1 MEATAALKS
10 RAAVAWRI
18 KPRDYL
24 AASEAAEAA
33 VSAALSAPP
42 QAAKAK
48 DNKAAANR
56 DFFIF
61 EDLF

>member
-24 AASEAAEAA
+24 AASEAPDAAAGAEAA
-33 VSAALSAPP
+33 VPAGW
-42 QAAKAK
+42 
-48 DNKAAANR
+48 
-56 DFFIF
+56 
-61 EDLF
+61 

>member
-24 AASEAAEAA
+24 AASEAAAGAEAA
-33 VSAALSAPP
+33 AP
-42 QAAKAK
+42 AGW
-48 DNKAAANR
+48 
-56 DFFIF
+56 
-61 EDLF
+61 